1 LNGTFFGNLIT
12 NISGFFENNFNIT
25 NLTLAENCFFSTFAQ
40 NTLLSN
46 IGKDK
51 ITINVS
57 SSDNAFKNNT
67 HRYSFS
73 SMFDHCQSL
82 TDVNIVFNNI
92 YPCEGTFEK
101 IFSDCQALSKITEDM
116 ISSCL
121 LPSTAQ
127 TYFNNNKNNNKLAA
141 VSSKFQHSF
150 KGMFKR
156 MFVIK
161 TRSDSSKNKYD

>member
-1 LNGTFFGNLIT
+1 MNGTFFGNLIT
-12 NISGFFENNFNIT
+12 NITGFFENNFNIT

-40 NTLLSN
+40 NTFLSN
-46 IGKDK
+46 ISKDK

-82 TDVNIVFNNI
+82 TDVNIVFKNV

-101 IFSDCQALSKITEDM
+101 IFSDCQALTQINEDM
-116 ISSCL
+116 ISSCV
-121 LPSTAQ
+121 LPNTAP
-127 TYFNNNKNNNKLAA
+127 TYFKNNKIAS

-156 MFVIK
+156 MFIIK
-161 TRSDSSKNKYD
+161 TRSNSSKNKYD

>member
-1 LNGTFFGNLIT
+1 MNGTFFGNLIT
-12 NISGFFENNFNIT
+12 NINGFFENNFNIT
-25 NLTLAENCFFSTFAQ
+25 NLTLAENCFFGTFAQ

-57 SSDNAFKNNT
+57 SSANAYTNNT

-73 SMFDHCQSL
+73 AMFDHCQSL
-82 TDVNIVFNNI
+82 TDVNIVFNNVF
-92 YPCEGTFEK
+92 PCEGTFEK
-101 IFSDCQALSKITEDM
+101 IFSDCQALRQINDDM
-116 ISSCL
+116 ISSCV
-121 LPSTAQ
+121 LPNTAP
-127 TYFNNNKNNNKLAA
+127 TYFKNNTIAT

-156 MFVIK
+156 MFIIK
-161 TRSDSSKNKYD
+161 RWSNSSKNKYD